1 MAEKEKET
9 AAKEAAAKRKS
20 DAEAKAAAEAAA
32 AEAAKADDEGEE
44 TVETAPKK
52 RTEKTFTKAEMDA
65 AIKKQLDDA
74 QKKWEAEKDLSELE
88 RLKKQNAELQES
100 MRMRDAK
107 EEVVAALTASGA
119 NSPALAFEAIK
130 QALKFDDGGKLVN
143 SKDLIEQ
150 LKTSYPEQFGTP
162 KPTDG
167 IDAGKGK
174 TADGAKFTAE
184 QLAKMT
190 PAEINKL
197 DWTEVSTVLA
207 AAK

>member
-1 MAEKEKET
+1 MAKKDDE
-9 AAKEAAAKRKS
+9 
-20 DAEAKAAAEAAA
+20 KAADDKAQDKKKEEPPKAEDAPKKAAPP
-32 AEAAKADDEGEE
+32 ADDASDDD
-44 TVETAPKK
+44 APKK
-52 RTEKTFTKAEMDA
+52 RAEKTFTKAEMDA

-74 QKKWEAEKDLSELE
+74 QKKWESEKDLSELE
-88 RLKKQNAELQES
+88 RLKKQNAELTES

-107 EEVVAALTASGA
+107 EEVTAALTASGA

-130 QALKFDDGGKLVN
+130 QALKFDDAGKLVN
-143 SKDLIEQ
+143 SKDLIEG
-150 LKTSYPEQFGTP
+150 LKASYPEQFGTP

-174 TADGAKFTAE
+174 TSDGAKFTAE

>member
-1 MAEKEKET
+1 MAKDDE
-9 AAKEAAAKRKS
+9 
-20 DAEAKAAAEAAA
+20 KAADDKAQDKKKEEPPKAEDAPKKAAPP
-32 AEAAKADDEGEE
+32 ADDASDD
-44 TVETAPKK
+44 APKK
-52 RTEKTFTKAEMDA
+52 RAEKTFTKAEMDA

-119 NSPALAFEAIK
+119 NSPNLAFEAIR
-130 QALKFDDGGKLVN
+130 QSLKFDDGGKLVN

-174 TADGAKFTAE
+174 ATDSAKVTAE

-190 PAEINKL
+190 PDEINKL
-197 DWTEVSTVLA
+197 DWAEVSTVLA

>member
-1 MAEKEKET
+1 MAKT
-9 AAKEAAAKRKS
+9 KEAGETKAPENKKDETPKAE
-20 DAEAKAAAEAAA
+20 DAPKKAAPP
-32 AEAAKADDEGEE
+32 ADDASDDASDD
-44 TVETAPKK
+44 APKK
-52 RTEKTFTKAEMDA
+52 RAEKTFTKAELDA
-65 AIKKQLDDA
+65 AVKKQLDDA
-74 QKKWEAEKDLSELE
+74 QKKWESEKDLSELE
-88 RLKKQNAELQES
+88 RLKKQNAELTES

-130 QALKFDDGGKLVN
+130 QSLKFDDAGKLVN

-174 TADGAKFTAE
+174 GDTKTKLTKE
-184 QLAKMT
+184 KLAAMSPT
-190 PAEINKL
+190 EINKL
-197 DWTEVSTVLA
+197 PWDEVSAVLA
-207 AAK
+207 DDKA